1 MKDLDRLARRA
12 AGGDVSAARR
22 LLAILE
28 GRGAEDPIK
37 EALEEFVG
45 DIEST
50 GGVMLSRTG
59 KPRPEA
65 DPEWT
70 DLGET
75 YLKACKALGREP
87 DVIRPPVPLGRSSS
101 LPAIHGGMASSVGE
115 PGSGLALQ
123 GGQSTST
130 PDDGPVARCAT
141 CDKPINFEN
150 GIPCGV
156 CGAAYCFECYGDA
169 QSEACEGCVEV
180 EERMGDESTPSGE
193 FDS

>member
-1 MKDLDRLARRA
+1 MSDRNMLERLARRA

-37 EALEEFVG
+37 EALEEFVS
-45 DIEST
+45 DIDST
-50 GGVMLSRTG
+50 GGLMLSRTG

-75 YLKACKALGREP
+75 YLKACKALGKEP
-87 DVIRPPVPLGRSSS
+87 YVAPLPS
-101 LPAIHGGMASSVGE
+101 PA
-115 PGSGLALQ
+115 P
-123 GGQSTST
+123 STQ
-130 PDDGPVARCAT
+130 PADNGPVARCTT
-141 CDKPINFEN
+141 CDTTINFEN

-156 CGAAYCFECYGDA
+156 CGAAYCFKCYGDT

-180 EERMGDESTPSGE
+180 EERMKSES
-193 FDS
+193 